1 MAETTM
7 STPFGQA
14 GSNIESERKNQGYF
28 ADPQVIA
35 QINMIKALK
44 NLDPDSEKAYQAY
57 IIDDIGGFNS
67 AMEASNFF
75 KNNLESA
82 RTRQTAKV
90 RQNGAYLQD
99 LENFTSQ
106 VKTALG
112 DITWT
117 KDVADQVEYSFLAG
131 SNIYDT
137 KANIVEADAIGTIDL
152 GQLGGTS
159 LGDITS
165 LQSYANEY
173 WVDGLLSSS
182 YWDSKQ
188 KALFA
193 GDITV
198 EGIQKEIRDLA
209 VSYYPAY
216 ADRINTNSSMNANG
230 SDALKGVANWL
241 EVDESVARDK
251 YGSLINKITQYIDP
265 ATGKPAIMPGWMK
278 EKMIKSDP
286 DWPKTKNGTES
297 VNKLMNVVSTNF
309 FGGVV

>member
-1 MAETTM
+1 MAETTTG
-7 STPFGQA
+7 TPFGQA
-14 GSNIESERKNQGYF
+14 GSNTEKERKNQGYF

-35 QINMIKALK
+35 QINMIKAMRK
-44 NLDPDSEKAYQAY
+44 LDPKLEEAYQAY
-57 IIDDIGGFNS
+57 IIDDVGGFN
-67 AMEASNFF
+67 AAIETSNFF
-75 KNNLESA
+75 KNNLETA
-82 RTRQTAKV
+82 RTRQVAQINQPGAFDQDF
-90 RQNGAYLQD
+90 QNFA
-99 LENFTSQ
+99 SQ

-117 KDVADQVEYSFLAG
+117 PDVEAQVKLSFLSG

-137 KANIVEADAIGTIDL
+137 KANILEADAIGKIDL
-152 GQLGGTS
+152 GSLGGTS
-159 LGDITS
+159 LGDVTS

-173 WVDGLLSSS
+173 WVDGLLSTS
-182 YWDSKQ
+182 YWDAKQ

-198 EGIQKEIRDLA
+198 EGIQREIRDLS

-265 ATGKPAIMPGWMK
+265 ATGKPGIMPGWMK

-297 VNKLMNVVSTNF
+297 VNKLMNIVSTNF

>member
-1 MAETTM
+1 MAEKKKE
-7 STPFGQA
+7 A
-14 GSNIESERKNQGYF
+14 KRKNQGYF
-28 ADPQVIA
+28 ADSQVIN

-44 NLDPDSEKAYQAY
+44 NMDPGLEKAYQAY
-57 IIDDIGGFNS
+57 IIDDVGGFNS
-67 AMEASNFF
+67 AIEASDFF

-137 KANIVEADAIGTIDL
+137 KANIVEADAIGKIDL
-152 GQLGGTS
+152 GSLGGTS
-159 LGDITS
+159 LGDVTS
-165 LQSYANEY
+165 LQSYASEY
-173 WVDGLLSSS
+173 WVDGLLSTS
-182 YWDSKQ
+182 YWDTKQ

-198 EGIQKEIRDLA
+198 EGIQKEIRDLS

-216 ADRINTNSSMNANG
+216 ADQIKANSSMDANG
-230 SDALKGVANWL
+230 SDALMGVANWL
-241 EVDESVARDK
+241 EVDKNVARTK
-251 YGSLINKITQYIDP
+251 YGSLIDKITQYIDP
-265 ATGKPAIMPGWMK
+265 ATGKPGIMPGWMK
-278 EKMIKSDP
+278 EKIIKSDP
-286 DWPKTKNGTES
+286 NWGKTKNGTES
-297 VNKLMNVVSTNF
+297 VNKLMNIVSTNF

>member
-1 MAETTM
+1 MAEKKKE
-7 STPFGQA
+7 A
-14 GSNIESERKNQGYF
+14 KRKNQGYF
-28 ADPQVIA
+28 ADSQVIN

-44 NLDPDSEKAYQAY
+44 NMDPGLEKAYQAY
-57 IIDDIGGFNS
+57 IIDDVGGFNS
-67 AMEASNFF
+67 AIEASDFF

-159 LGDITS
+159 LGDVTS
-165 LQSYANEY
+165 LQSYASEY
-173 WVDGLLSSS
+173 WVDGLLSTS
-182 YWDSKQ
+182 YWDTKQ

-198 EGIQKEIRDLA
+198 EGIQREIRDLS

-216 ADRINTNSSMNANG
+216 ADQIKANSSMDANG
-230 SDALKGVANWL
+230 SDALMGVANWL
-241 EVDESVARDK
+241 EVDKNVARTK
-251 YGSLINKITQYIDP
+251 YGSLIDKITQYIDP
-265 ATGKPAIMPGWMK
+265 ATGKPGIMPGWMK
-278 EKMIKSDP
+278 EKIIKSDP
-286 DWPKTKNGTES
+286 N
-297 VNKLMNVVSTNF
+297 
-309 FGGVV
+309 